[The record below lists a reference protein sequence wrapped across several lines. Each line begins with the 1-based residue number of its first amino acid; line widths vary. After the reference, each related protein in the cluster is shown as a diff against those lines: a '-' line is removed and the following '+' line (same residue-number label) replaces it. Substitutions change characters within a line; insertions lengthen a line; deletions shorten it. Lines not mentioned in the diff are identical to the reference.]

1 MQFNDNNIDGG
12 GGGGG
17 SGGSGSNEKSFYFEI
32 NGYTFFRTVFIG

>member
-12 GGGGG
+12 GGGG
-17 SGGSGSNEKSFYFEI
+17 SGNNEKSFYFEI

>member
-17 SGGSGSNEKSFYFEI
+17 SNNEKSFYFEI